1 MYWHN
6 RYSRECL
13 LLSTLIAAAAV
24 QARDYRPPRLADGSI
39 DLQGVWMHTN
49 MTPLERPADVQALVV
64 TPAGA
69 ARIEATIRQKFDD
82 PNRPREPSE
91 YFDRLT
97 IEPVRGELHSSIITA
112 PADGKLPGNDR
123 FKQLARQFGGGA
135 LTAFDGP
142 EQRPP
147 SERCLNALSA
157 APPVTLVPS
166 SDLRLIVQT
175 PQAIVIASEE
185 LHEARVVRMNAE
197 HAPAAVTSWLGDSI
211 GRWEG
216 HTLVIETTQF
226 APTSATRA
234 GPSSL
239 FFVSP
244 HTVVTERIRR
254 VSEDE
259 IDYAFKVE
267 DPTYYTQPWQ
277 GETVFQRSDARILEY
292 ACHEGNYS
300 LRNVLESARELERA
314 AAE

>member
-1 MYWHN
+1 MDWDK
-6 RYSRECL
+6 RIEL
-13 LLSTLIAAAAV
+13 LLSGLIAAAAA
-24 QARDYRPPRLADGSI
+24 QASDYRPPHLADGSV

-49 MTPLERPADVQALVV
+49 MTPLERPAGVQALVV
-64 TPAGA
+64 TPDEA
-69 ARIEATIRQKFDD
+69 ARIEAKIRAKFDD

-91 YFDRLT
+91 YFDRPLVET
-97 IEPVRGELHSSIITA
+97 VSGEFHSSIITA

-123 FKQLARQFGGGA
+123 FKQLAREFGAGA

-175 PQAIVIASEE
+175 SQAIVIASEE
-185 LHEARVVRMNAE
+185 LHEARVIRMNAG

-216 HTLVIETTQF
+216 DTLVIETTQF
-226 APTSATRA
+226 APTSAVRA

-244 HTVVTERIRR
+244 NTVVTERIRR
-254 VSEDE
+254 VSKDE
-259 IDYAFKVE
+259 MDYAFKVE

-277 GETVFQRSDARILEY
+277 GETVFHRSDAQILEY

-300 LRNVLESARELERA
+300 LRNVLESAREMERA
-314 AAE
+314 AVK